1 MEMLR
6 PQLWQ
11 RCVARQLRPAARGL
25 CVAASQ
31 RQPGRP
37 PAPPASPNLGALR
50 CFSAGWRPPT
60 PSPMECARPRGVM
73 GSSVGRQVRPFS
85 LKSVNWKAFTP
96 RNVYVSAR
104 DFCLHL
110 KHGTQQ
116 FGRDLV
122 VAWGYTKMV
131 LRGEELSR
139 QQRRQLN
146 QTVADMF
153 RLVPFSI
160 FVIVPFLELLLPVAL
175 AVFPNMLPTA
185 FQSKNE
191 LADKQIRQTKAR
203 IEYAKFLQDTLA
215 EMAVDLKKRSKC
227 AEVSATADELN
238 AFLQKLKAGEISSIS
253 SFEITKFRQIFA
265 EEIPLW
271 KLQRPHL
278 QELCRFM
285 SVVPFGP
292 DALLRV
298 NLRLALQK
306 IKKDDRELF
315 SIGVENLPYDELKLS
330 CRARGIRTDFSG
342 DHNIPREHRAAYLR
356 KQLEAWL
363 HLSLKENLSNSLL
376 LMLQV
381 FSITQIAEVGQEVHK
396 SVTADIHEE
405 IDRERELELIQEEL
419 ADEKK
424 EKEQHRLI
432 SLARAMKAEGAL
444 GGADHKVQQ
453 VQEELQEVKEDIEDT
468 IARLREVAALQQSGA
483 ADARTQASAQLLE
496 KRLAAMTAALDH
508 ALAILPKRLQQ
519 AEEKE
524 KEKEAKKKGK
534 KKPTE
539 EVLVDAVAKEKAAM
553 ASMEAASAKM
563 QEALQESEAVPKPT
577 GKPAVPE
584 VIELH
589 DSIDDTIDDGASSS
603 NASAPGPVR
612 TPIAAPPAVP
622 ERSPA
627 EEFAAASRAVE

>member
-1 MEMLR
+1 M
-6 PQLWQ
+6 
-11 RCVARQLRPAARGL
+11 
-25 CVAASQ
+25 S
-31 RQPGRP
+31 
-37 PAPPASPNLGALR
+37 SPL
-50 CFSAGWRPPT
+50 
-60 PSPMECARPRGVM
+60 EYARPRVVTGNTL
-73 GSSVGRQVRPFS
+73 GRQVRPFS
-85 LKSVNWKAFTP
+85 LKSINWKAFTP
-96 RNVYVSAR
+96 RNMYISAR

-122 VAWGYTKMV
+122 VAWGYTKKV

-139 QQRRQLN
+139 QERRQLN

-185 FQSKNE
+185 FQSKND

-215 EMAVDLKKRSKC
+215 EMAVDLKKRNMC
-227 AEVSATADELN
+227 AEVSATADELT
-238 AFLQKLKAGEISSIS
+238 AFLHKLKAGEISGIS
-253 SFEITKFRQIFA
+253 SFEITKFRKIFA

-271 KLQRPHL
+271 KLERPQL

-285 SVVPFGP
+285 SIAPFGP

-342 DHNIPREHRAAYLR
+342 DHNIPREHREAYLR
-356 KQLEAWL
+356 KQLDAWL

-381 FSITQIAEVGQEVHK
+381 FSITQVAEVGQEVHK

-405 IDRERELELIQEEL
+405 VDRERELALIQEEL
-419 ADEKK
+419 AEEKK
-424 EKEQHRLI
+424 EKEHTRLI
-432 SLARAMKAEGAL
+432 SLARAMKAEAAL
-444 GGADHKVQQ
+444 GGADRKVQQ
-453 VQEELQEVKEDIEDT
+453 VQEELQEVKEDIDDT
-468 IARLREVAALQQSGA
+468 ISRLREVTSLQQTA
-483 ADARTQASAQLLE
+483 PADARTQASAQLLE
-496 KRLAAMTAALDH
+496 KRLAAMTVALDH
-508 ALAILPKRLQQ
+508 ALAILPKRI
-519 AEEKE
+519 AKEEEKE
-524 KEKEAKKKGK
+524 KERKKREKKKA
-534 KKPTE
+534 TE
-539 EVLVDAVAKEKAAM
+539 EVLVDAAAKEKAAV
-553 ASMEAASAKM
+553 ASMEAASTKM
-563 QEALQESEAVPKPT
+563 QEALQDSEAAQAAK
-577 GKPAVPE
+577 KSAPE

-589 DSIDDTIDDGASSS
+589 DTIYDAIDDGGHTASHPGPSALVTAPAQ
-603 NASAPGPVR
+603 ASALVE
-612 TPIAAPPAVP
+612 T
-622 ERSPA
+622 SPA
-627 EEFAAASRAVE
+627 EEFAAANQPVKKDDLPPPRAPPPPPATAEESQRVAAAHH